1 MAMRIAP
8 AENHGL
14 MRQGLC
20 PGSSAKNF
28 KSFENVSIFARRS
41 KQRSPGGRFHP
52 KGHLSASRGRLLV
65 ENTCPEGQWTV
76 FAEAFDDGG
85 MNGTTSPTH
94 RRSGRAFHKMRVEAQ
109 GRAHNGKKFKESCE
123 TVVVNAHGGLL
134 LLKHEIDNGEM
145 LVLMNPET
153 LEEQECRVVY
163 QGEPCEKG
171 QRIGVEFLTPAPR
184 FWGLEFSELATP
196 GGGDATAVH

>member
-1 MAMRIAP
+1 M
-8 AENHGL
+8 NTG
-14 MRQGLC
+14 
-20 PGSSAKNF
+20 PGANKG
-28 KSFENVSIFARRS
+28 VW
-41 KQRSPGGRFHP
+41 P
-52 KGHLSASRGRLLV
+52 KLTADSLALIPTRRLLV
-65 ENTCPEGQWTV
+65 GNTCPRGQWTV
-76 FAEAFDDGG
+76 FAAAFDDGG

-94 RRSGRAFHKMRVEAQ
+94 RRSGRAFHRMRVQAH

-134 LLKHEIDNGEM
+134 MLKHEIDNGEM
-145 LVLMNPET
+145 IVLTNPET

-196 GGGDATAVH
+196 GDDGNATAVH